1 MLNSVNTVDN
11 DSKQASILKP
21 ILTKKWNNSQ
31 KKPNHKM
38 LTKKFTPFFTNRAN
52 IDTKSGR
59 FKDTSISEE
68 KRSKDGFPTPSKK
81 VIQTITTK
89 RTKN

>member
-1 MLNSVNTVDN
+1 MLNSLNTLDN

-21 ILTKKWNNSQ
+21 ILTKKWNNPQ

-52 IDTKSGR
+52 FDTTSCR
-59 FKDTSISEE
+59 FKDTSISKE
-68 KRSKDGFPTPSKK
+68 KRSKDDFPTQSQK
-81 VIQTITTK
+81 VIQTIATK
-89 RTKN
+89 